1 MHRPSWGRLGSVQ
14 GCSQLCWPWLKIY
27 SLVNAPGNAAP
38 GLVTV
43 PGCGWARPIKAPF
56 IPEASDLAWVQTP
69 GGGLDVELSKA
80 GCRGT
85 HLAETAMLPAPT
97 TPRGLNVTSC
107 HQGASPWGGR
117 DVPRGRTLHG
127 TRFLHLPALPAI
139 SRFQALALHFC
150 SPVSL
155 RASDGDARPA
165 QGWADAHCPQ
175 ESTQVP
181 KPGISYM
188 VHVGELP

>member
-1 MHRPSWGRLGSVQ
+1 M
-14 GCSQLCWPWLKIY
+14 
-27 SLVNAPGNAAP
+27 
-38 GLVTV
+38 
-43 PGCGWARPIKAPF
+43 
-56 IPEASDLAWVQTP
+56 
-69 GGGLDVELSKA
+69 ELSKA

-150 SPVSL
+150 SPVSP
-155 RASDGDARPA
+155 RASDGDAQPT